1 MKKYTTVKTVMSPPK
16 IKWAT
21 KLVLVLFILSLFQG
35 WFLLHPTELD
45 SASLTSASVTMN
57 NGRLSYRAG
66 VGDTFPSGTI
76 TIDIDS
82 TGNADNDTDPLF
94 PGDTICFANSALSGC
109 KNNRTYTVGTIV
121 DTNTFTITD
130 GLDGAL
136 ENTDFV
142 IATQSATLT
151 IAFTTTS
158 VIPSNGD
165 ILITIP
171 AIQTSGKT
179 CDGFPDTAAL
189 ASNGFDL
196 KSVAA
201 GDISTTGCTDA
212 NWNTTETITCA
223 TGSNDHTIRI
233 DRQTAECAASSA
245 ITATIG
251 STNIPI
257 IPAPESSHT
266 QFTADNY
273 SITIQTRDGSDNVL
287 DTVDTIAAPIEGVF
301 VSATVPE
308 TLTFTI
314 ASVGIGSTHCNA
326 DSFSTDVT
334 TTAYSVPFGTLTT
347 SIGVETFSEAEQ
359 QLTVSTNADS
369 GYKVYAEE
377 DDELGKDGSATTY
390 IPDTPCDT
398 SCDHTT
404 KADWLNETINGFGY
418 SLVNSSGTPAK
429 FQYSDGTWNAKH
441 FPNEAQGATQFNATD
456 AELMT
461 ASTVASSESVYVCY
475 RLSVDGAQEAGY
487 YYNKITYI
495 ATPIF

>member
-1 MKKYTTVKTVMSPPK
+1 METHKK
-16 IKWAT
+16 KWVY
-21 KLVLVLFILSLFQG
+21 KLILVLFVLSLFQG
-35 WFLLHPTELD
+35 WFFLHPPELD

-66 VGDTFPSGTI
+66 VGDTFPAGTI
-76 TIDIDS
+76 TIDIDGS
-82 TGNADNDTDPLF
+82 GNADNNTNPLF

-109 KNNRTYTVGTIV
+109 KNNRTYTAGTIV

-136 ENTDFV
+136 ENTDYV
-142 IATQSATLT
+142 IATQSAKLT
-151 IAFTTTS
+151 VTFTTAS
-158 VIPSNGD
+158 VIPVGGD

-171 AIQTSGKT
+171 AIQTANKT

-196 KSVAA
+196 KSVVV
-201 GDISTTGCTDA
+201 GDITATGCTDA
-212 NWNTTETITCA
+212 NWTENAPTCA

-233 DRQTAECAASSA
+233 DRITTECAASSA
-245 ITATIG
+245 ITVTIG
-251 STNIPI
+251 STNLPI

-273 SITIQTRDGSDNVL
+273 SITIQSRDGSDNVL
-287 DTVDTIAAPIEGVF
+287 DTVDVIAAPIEGVF

-314 ASVGIGSTHCNA
+314 AAVGIGSTHCNA
-326 DSFSTDVT
+326 DSFSTDVA

-377 DDELGKDGSATTY
+377 NDELGKDGSATTF

-404 KADWLNETINGFGY
+404 QADWLNETINGFGY

-429 FQYSDGTWNAKH
+429 FQYSTGGTWMAKH

-461 ASTVASSESVYVCY
+461 GSTVASSESAYVCY